1 MKKQAEKMYD
11 VFLLD
16 VQAILGSQVTY
27 SNTLNN
33 LCSYLFGPLFQGV
46 FARDTL
52 PPKVRYAIVNMDR
65 SSESGSH
72 WVAIA
77 DNMVYDSFGRDVRFK
92 RQMTENDAEQDVLE
106 VNCGQRCVA
115 FLCVYHVMGAKYA
128 KHI

>member
-1 MKKQAEKMYD
+1 MKKQAEKMYE

-16 VQAILGSQVTY
+16 VQAILGDQVTY

-33 LCSYLFGPLFQGV
+33 LCSYLFGSLFQGV

-52 PPKVRYAIVNMDR
+52 PPNVRYAIVNLDR

-72 WVAIA
+72 WCAVADGMI
-77 DNMVYDSFGRDVRFK
+77 YDSFGRDVGFGLK
-92 RQMTENDAEQDVLE
+92 MTDPDAEQDLLE
-106 VNCGQRCVA
+106 VNCGQRCIA
-115 FLCVYHVMGAKYA
+115 FLCVYHVLGVKYA

>member
-16 VQAILGSQVTY
+16 VQAILGDQVTY

-52 PPKVRYAIVNMDR
+52 PPKVRYAIVNLDR
-65 SSESGSH
+65 ASESGSH
-72 WVAIA
+72 WCAVADGMI
-77 DNMVYDSFGRDVRFK
+77 YDSFGRDVGFGLK
-92 RQMTENDAEQDVLE
+92 MTDPDAEQDLLE
-106 VNCGQRCVA
+106 VNCGQRCIA
-115 FLCVYHVMGAKYA
+115 FLCVYHMGAKYA